1 MLQPPGAKRVSCG
14 AAVVDAHLG
23 TPGVVTREQRMS
35 GPVMRSLM
43 QMLDLEL
50 QGGSAE
56 QTSGQ
61 RFHDPVS
68 WSKRLGWPWCLNG
81 W

>member
-1 MLQPPGAKRVSCG
+1 MVLLLWMLILVP
-14 AAVVDAHLG
+14 
-23 TPGVVTREQRMS
+23 PGVVTRGQRTS

-43 QMLDLEL
+43 QMLDLEPEGWL
-50 QGGSAE
+50 QGGRAE
-56 QTSGQ
+56 QASGQ

-68 WSKRLGWPWCLNG
+68 WSKRLGRPWCPNG